1 MPGGFVVGVHSET
14 DPDIF
19 GMGLGLFTGE
29 AFRNTDVAMGHEG
42 VYLTR
47 SEVLEGFV
55 LKEGLHGGGGWLTID
70 DGGWVRRLASEEYC
84 K

>member
-1 MPGGFVVGVHSET
+1 MPGGFVVGVHAEA

-29 AFRNTDVAMGHEG
+29 AFRDADVAMGHEG

-55 LKEGLHGGGGWLTID
+55 LEDGLHGGRCMVIRWWCLGQELY
-70 DGGWVRRLASEEYC
+70 E
-84 K
+84 